1 MTEISKVEE
10 AFVELDEYI
19 LSTTN
24 VPITEHSVQVRNVY
38 NRIKRYV
45 EVMDLSKSTSSK
57 DGASLQ
63 RDLYNTFIMALNV
76 DARTSF
82 MCLNIILFIYNFFS
96 DSIFSE
102 SFAYRFIDR
111 VELAQKQLKS
121 FRYLMHL
128 FIATAN
134 AGTRRV
140 NLRRVDLVLVAEEL
154 NIQLAKENLIR
165 YYNITTNN

>member
-1 MTEISKVEE
+1 MAEINKVEE
-10 AFVELDEYI
+10 AFVKLDEYI

-76 DARTSF
+76 YARTSF

-134 AGTRRV
+134 TGTRRV

>member
-1 MTEISKVEE
+1 MSEVKSVES
-10 AFVELDEYI
+10 AFLSLDNYI
-19 LSTTN
+19 LNTTKT
-24 VPITEHSVQVRNVY
+24 PIAEHGVQVRNVY

-45 EVMDLSKSTSSK
+45 EVMDLGKSTNSK
-57 DGASLQ
+57 EGASLQ

-82 MCLNIILFIYNFFS
+82 MCLNIILFIYNYFS

-102 SFAYRFIDR
+102 SFAYRYIDR
-111 VELAQKQLKS
+111 VELAQRQLKS

-134 AGTRRV
+134 PGTRRI

>member
-1 MTEISKVEE
+1 MSEAKSVEN
-10 AFVELDEYI
+10 AFLNLDSYI
-19 LSTTN
+19 LSTTKT
-24 VPITEHSVQVRNVY
+24 PIADHPVQVRNVY
-38 NRIKRYV
+38 NRLKRYV
-45 EVMDLSKSTSSK
+45 EVMDLSKVTTSK

-82 MCLNIILFIYNFFS
+82 TCLNIILYIYNYFS

-102 SFAYRFIDR
+102 SFAYRYIDR
-111 VELAQKQLKS
+111 VELAQRQLKS

-134 AGTRRV
+134 PGTRRI
-140 NLRRVDLVLVAEEL
+140 NLRRVDLVLVAEEI
-154 NIQLAKENLIR
+154 NIQLAKDNLIR
-165 YYNITTNN
+165 YYNITTAN

>member
-1 MTEISKVEE
+1 MTELNKLEE
-10 AFVELDEYI
+10 AFVKLDEYI
-19 LSTTN
+19 LNTTN
-24 VPITEHSVQVRNVY
+24 APITEHSVQVRNIY

-45 EVMDLSKSTSSK
+45 EVMDLAKSTNSK

-82 MCLNIILFIYNFFS
+82 MCLNIILFIYNHFS

-111 VELAQKQLKS
+111 VELAQKQLKA

-134 AGTRRV
+134 PGTRRI
-140 NLRRVDLVLVAEEL
+140 NIRRVDLVLVAEEL

-165 YYNITTNN
+165 YYNITTSN